1 MKKTL
6 DATLVLLFLLLSFN
20 RADAAMTDSAFAK
33 GKPPR
38 GIDWKQMNKL
48 EKIIYVETFKEG
60 TLWGV
65 VNCLPSL
72 PKNSEGTNRIKN
84 MAVILV
90 EIDTDIYIQKINKWY
105 EDSDERSYIPIN
117 NLMTLVFQEVKYK
130 LNKQEIES
138 ILKNLAKQ
146 YNKK

>member
-6 DATLVLLFLLLSFN
+6 GATLVLLFLLLSFN

-38 GIDWKQMNKL
+38 GIDWKQMSKL

-60 TLWGV
+60 VLWGV

-72 PKNSEGTNRIKN
+72 PKNSEGTSRIKN

-105 EDSDERSYIPIN
+105 EDNNERAYIPIN

-130 LNKQEIES
+130 LNKQEVENI
-138 ILKNLAKQ
+138 IKNLAKQ